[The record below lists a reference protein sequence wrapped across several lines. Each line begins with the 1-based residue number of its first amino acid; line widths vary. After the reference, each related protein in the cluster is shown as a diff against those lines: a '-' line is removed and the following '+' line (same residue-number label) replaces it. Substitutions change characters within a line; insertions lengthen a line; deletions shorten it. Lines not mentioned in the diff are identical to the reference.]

1 MRLFHWRKGQCPRQ
15 ESNLRTRFLGNRCFT
30 APLARLFGGT
40 AKRPYDVCY
49 HQSCDAVA
57 NINMRVLSAAAVVA
71 LRLAG

>member
-1 MRLFHWRKGQCPRQ
+1 VPAARIELAHAV
-15 ESNLRTRFLGNRCFT
+15 LGNRCFT